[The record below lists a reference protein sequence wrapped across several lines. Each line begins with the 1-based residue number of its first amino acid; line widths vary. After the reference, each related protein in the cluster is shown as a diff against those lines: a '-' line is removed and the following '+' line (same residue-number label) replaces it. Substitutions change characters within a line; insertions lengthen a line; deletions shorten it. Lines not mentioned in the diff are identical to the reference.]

1 MLWAA
6 LACTVLVA
14 AVTLGLL
21 GLQRAAE
28 RRLDEAL
35 GQRLLAVASALAVSA
50 DVDSVEA
57 VMLGSGGWAW
67 ADSLQRRWRRL
78 AEGSDLAEI
87 SLVTPEGR
95 LLLTTAANLQAG
107 ETSDFWS
114 LDEAAVGTVRDAMTA
129 VAVPTTR
136 VGSVYQASAHAPLV
150 RNEPFVG
157 PFVQAVIT
165 VRGNPDFYDALDAL
179 RRGAAVTL
187 AVVLAVLGLVATVLY
202 GLERSVRRA
211 RASLVEQESLAAMG
225 RMTAG
230 IAHEIRN
237 PLGIIRG
244 AGQHLQRVLG
254 EAGISDEVAGFIP
267 EEVDRL
273 DRILTGYLA
282 FGRDAEAAPE
292 VFGFDGVLR
301 RSVQLVAR
309 ELQDGGVTV
318 ELPAAGTGAQVRGD
332 PRRLQQVLLNLLL
345 NARDAMP
352 GGGAVTL
359 TVTEPPTVIW
369 RWRSATRAA
378 AWARSPE
385 QCFVPFWTTKEK
397 GGGLGLSL
405 SRRIVEDMGGS
416 LSLGNR
422 TDRPRR
428 RGRAAAAGRGRP
440 RDRRQSTRSSATWPG
455 SWWWTMKRRW

>member
-1 MLWAA
+1 MSRPRSPLLWAA

-14 AVTLGLL
+14 AVTFGLL
-21 GLQRAAE
+21 GLHRAAE

-50 DVDSVEA
+50 DADSVEA
-57 VMLGSGGWAW
+57 LILGSGGWVW
-67 ADSLQRRWRRL
+67 ADSLQHRWQRL
-78 AEGSDLAEI
+78 AEFSDLAEI
-87 SLVTPEGR
+87 SLVTPEGS
-95 LLLTTAANLQAG
+95 LLLTTAANLRVG

-114 LDEAAVGTVRDAMTA
+114 LDEVAVGTVRDAMTA

-136 VGSVYQASAHAPLV
+136 LGNVYQASAHAPLV
-150 RNEPFVG
+150 RDDPYVG

-187 AVVLAVLGLVATVLY
+187 AIVLAVLGLVATVLY

-254 EAGISDEVAGFIP
+254 KAGISDEVADFIP

-292 VFGFDGVLR
+292 LFGFDAVLR
-301 RSVQLVAR
+301 RSAQLVAR
-309 ELQDGGVTV
+309 ELEEGGVHV
-318 ELPAAGTGAQVRGD
+318 ELPTAATEAQVCGD
-332 PRRLQQVLLNLLL
+332 PLRLQQVLLNLLL

-352 GGGAVTL
+352 RGGTITL
-359 TVTEPPTVIW
+359 TVAP
-369 RWRSATRAA
+369 RAGELTLA
-378 AWARSPE
+378 VSDEGNGPGASPE

-405 SRRIVEDMGGS
+405 SRRIVEAMGGS
-416 LSLGNR
+416 LTLRDR
-422 TDRPRR
+422 TDRPGAVAELRLPIAV
-428 RGRAAAAGRGRP
+428 AA
-440 RDRRQSTRSSATWPG
+440 DLVTTDSE
-455 SWWWTMKRRW
+455 ME

>member
-1 MLWAA
+1 MSGPRAPLLWAA

-21 GLQRAAE
+21 GLHRAAE

-35 GQRLLAVASALAVSA
+35 GQRLLAVANALAVGIDA
-50 DVDSVEA
+50 DRVEA
-57 VMLGSGGWAW
+57 LAYGSGGWAW

-87 SLVTPEGR
+87 SLVDPEGR
-95 LLLTTAANLQAG
+95 LLLTTAANLQVGA
-107 ETSDFWS
+107 TSDYWS
-114 LDEAAVGTVRDAMTA
+114 LDEAAVATVCDAMTA
-129 VAVPTTR
+129 VAMPTSR
-136 VGSVYQASAHAPLV
+136 VGDIYQASAHAPV
-150 RNEPFVG
+150 VSDDPAVG
-157 PFVQAVIT
+157 PVVHAVIT

-179 RRGAAVTL
+179 RRGAVLTL
-187 AVVLAVLGLVATVLY
+187 AIVLAVLGLVATILV
-202 GLERSVRRA
+202 GLEASVRRA

-244 AGQHLQRVLG
+244 AGQHLQRVLD
-254 EAGISDEVAGFIP
+254 EAGLSDEVAGFIP
-267 EEVDRL
+267 GEVDRL

-282 FGRDAEAAPE
+282 FGRDAETAPE
-292 VFGFDGVLR
+292 VFAFDGVLR

-309 ELQDGGVTV
+309 ELQADGVRV
-318 ELPAAGTGAQVRGD
+318 ELPESGAGQVRGD
-332 PRRLQQVLLNLLL
+332 PRRLQQVVLNLLL

-352 GGGAVTL
+352 GGGVITLAVAREDGRLTL
-359 TVTEPPTVIW
+359 TVSDEGEGLG
-369 RWRSATRAA
+369 AA
-378 AWARSPE
+378 PE

-405 SRRIVEDMGGS
+405 SRRIVEAMGGS
-416 LSLGNR
+416 LTLGDR
-422 TDRPRR
+422 TDRAGAVAVLRLPL
-428 RGRAAAAGRGRP
+428 AA
-440 RDRRQSTRSSATWPG
+440 DTD
-455 SWWWTMKRRW
+455 KE